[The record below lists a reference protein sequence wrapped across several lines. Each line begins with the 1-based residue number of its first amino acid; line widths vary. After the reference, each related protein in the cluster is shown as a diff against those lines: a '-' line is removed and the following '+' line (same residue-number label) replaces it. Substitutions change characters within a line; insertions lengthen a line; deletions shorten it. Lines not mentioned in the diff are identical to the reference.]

1 MEYVGL
7 GKTNLLVSRTAMEVR
22 ALKDMTDEEA
32 TVALL
37 RSAYEGGINFFDTCR
52 SYGDAEEKLGYAFYG
67 MRKDVRIASR
77 TLGTSSM
84 EVHRDIAASLEAVKT
99 DYFDVYLLEGTDFVP
114 GPGSSD
120 GMYDAVSV
128 AKADG
133 IVHHI
138 GFSTRSA
145 ALAVEA
151 VESQLYEVLRFP
163 FHMLCKEES
172 LALLTL
178 CEKNDVGVI
187 ACEPLA
193 DGIITSMPLAF
204 GFLRQ
209 YENLAPVWNIR
220 NEESLQQILY
230 FEGHP
235 PVIDQ
240 QFHDE
245 IDAERA
251 KITL

>member
-22 ALKDMTDEEA
+22 SLKDESDAEKA
-32 TVALL
+32 ISLI
-37 RSAYEGGINFFDTCR
+37 RSAYEGGINFFDVCR
-52 SYGDAEEKLGYAFYG
+52 SQGDAEEKLGYAFYG

-77 TLGTSSM
+77 TMATSAM
-84 EVHRDIAASLEAVKT
+84 EVHRNLAESLEALKT
-99 DYFDVYLLEGTDFVP
+99 DYIDIYMLEGTDFVP

-120 GMYDAVSV
+120 GMYDALSV

-138 GFSTRSA
+138 GFSTRNLS
-145 ALAVEA
+145 LAKEA
-151 VESQLYEVLRFP
+151 VESNLYKILRFP
-163 FHMLCKEES
+163 LHMLCKEE
-172 LALLTL
+172 TL
-178 CEKNDVGVI
+178 ELMSICEKNDTGII
-187 ACEPLA
+187 ASEPLA
-193 DGIITSMPLAF
+193 DGIISSLPLAF

-220 NEESLQQILY
+220 TEEDLQQILY
-230 FEGHP
+230 FESHP

-240 QFHDE
+240 QFKDE
-245 IDAERA
+245 IAAERA